1 MTLFLRSYLIT
12 LGSLFTG
19 GGVGAVLLEWS
30 AKLSLG
36 WLGGIIAAAIAV
48 LGAVLLLVGIF
59 GSSARVEI
67 WADRA
72 SFHEGSILVAIVALP
87 LFLLLR
93 LFIRAGNRPAA
104 SLPITE
110 IRGKRAERRHK
121 RRQ

>member
-12 LGSLFTG
+12 LGFILAS

-30 AKLSLG
+30 EKLSLG
-36 WLGGIIAAAIAV
+36 WLGGIIAVAIAV
-48 LGAVLLLVGIF
+48 LGTVLLLVGIF
-59 GSSARVEI
+59 GSPARVEI
-67 WADRA
+67 WVDRT
-72 SFHEGSILVAIVALP
+72 SVHEGSIILAIVALP

-93 LFIRAGNRPAA
+93 LFMALENRPSA

-110 IRGKRAERRHK
+110 MRTKRARRRA